1 MAPGSDDPFD
11 ELAGELRRGAGRE
24 WREEAEET
32 EAETHLWR
40 RRRKTLAE
48 VAREALH
55 RGDRVSVT
63 CGERSATGEV
73 VGAGTDYLS
82 LASEALWIDVRLDA
96 ALIRIEPRPSGGVE
110 QVSGSTTWTA
120 RLKEFEQTG
129 EDLELWVPGARQG
142 LHGRI
147 ETVASDH
154 LVVTDRLG
162 GSVYVPVGLAAM
174 VIRQR
179 PPRRH

>member
-1 MAPGSDDPFD
+1 MSHDPGDPFD
-11 ELAGELRRGAGRE
+11 ELAGELRQGAGRE
-24 WREEAEET
+24 WREEAEEI
-32 EAETHLWR
+32 EAETHVWR
-40 RRRKTLAE
+40 LRRKTLGE

-55 RGDRVSVT
+55 RGDRLTVV
-63 CGERSATGEV
+63 CGERSAAGEV
-73 VGAGTDYLS
+73 VGAGTDYLT
-82 LASEALWIDVRLDA
+82 LASDALWVDVRLDEVV
-96 ALIRIEPRPSGGVE
+96 IRRESSPSGGVE
-110 QVSGSTTWTA
+110 QTSGSTTWIA

-129 EDLELWVPGARQG
+129 EDLEVWVPASRQG

-147 ETVASDH
+147 ETVAADH

-162 GSVYVPVGLAAM
+162 GSVYVPLGSAAM